1 MFTPISEKLKTL
13 RGSCCVI
20 VLELIS
26 KYICT
31 ATYQTYN
38 QLNSKFSQG
47 HLEANLWESNLFSLT
62 PSPTSMAGV
71 WLWAREWEWEWLLGL
86 LSLLTPHTELFSCPS
101 ASSETHRPP
110 SVFHERP
117 AGIYPPSSPFWGE
130 YYWRP
135 INQILEIISPFLTH
149 GRMGE
154 SILLLAEI
162 GKGGCDWYFE
172 WVWELSYWKLSLT
185 ISQYFSDVENNI
197 FKQENFC
204 IILNLW
210 SIRLLIFTAEENN
223 EMALFVYLIL
233 LLTN

>member
-86 LSLLTPHTELFSCPS
+86 LSLLTPSCSVAPQPPVRHTDL
-101 ASSETHRPP
+101 
-110 SVFHERP
+110 
-117 AGIYPPSSPFWGE
+117 PPSSMRG
-130 YYWRP
+130 
-135 INQILEIISPFLTH
+135 Q
-149 GRMGE
+149 
-154 SILLLAEI
+154 
-162 GKGGCDWYFE
+162 
-172 WVWELSYWKLSLT
+172 
-185 ISQYFSDVENNI
+185 
-197 FKQENFC
+197 QEF
-204 IILNLW
+204 
-210 SIRLLIFTAEENN
+210 IRLLLPSEVNITELQLIRFWKLFFSYTWENGR
-223 EMALFVYLIL
+223 VYLIASRNREGGMWLILWMSVGTFL
-233 LLTN
+233 LKTISDYQPIFLRCWK

>member
-47 HLEANLWESNLFSLT
+47 HLEANLWESNLLSLT

-71 WLWAREWEWEWLLGL
+71 WLWAREWEWEWEWEWLLGL

-130 YYWRP
+130 YYWTP
-135 INQILEIISPFLTH
+135 INQILEIISPFLTQ
-149 GRMGE
+149 GRVYYIASRNREGGMWL
-154 SILLLAEI
+154 ILWMSVGTFLL
-162 GKGGCDWYFE
+162 K
-172 WVWELSYWKLSLT
+172 T
-185 ISQYFSDVENNI
+185 ISDYQPI
-197 FKQENFC
+197 FLRCWK
-204 IILNLW
+204 
-210 SIRLLIFTAEENN
+210 
-223 EMALFVYLIL
+223 
-233 LLTN
+233 